1 MRRFLIFLCLFL
13 LSFSCLSNSA
23 WAVSSV
29 SYRALEKEIIDFI
42 DQKQGTY
49 GVYVMDLNTGQ
60 ICGVNEDTVFHAAST
75 FKVPVIMYL
84 FQQIAEGKINPHK
97 KLIYQ
102 ERHYEGGT
110 GILQDAVK

>member
-60 ICGVNEDTVFHAAST
+60 ICGVNEDTVFSRRQH
-75 FKVPVIMYL
+75 I
-84 FQQIAEGKINPHK
+84 
-97 KLIYQ
+97 
-102 ERHYEGGT
+102 
-110 GILQDAVK
+110 